1 MAEHSTI
8 EWTDATRN
16 PITGCS
22 IVSPGCA
29 NCYAMKLAGTRLK
42 NHPSRAGLTVDSK
55 NGPVWNGEVRFNEQ
69 WLDQPLRW
77 RRPRM
82 IFVCAHGDLFHEDVP
97 DEWIDRVYAGM
108 AETWWHTYQVLTKRS
123 ARMRAY
129 FAAEDLRDRI
139 GEIQRKAHGDNCA
152 YTNVGI
158 DAPWPLP
165 NVWLGVSAERQKEAD
180 ERIPDLLAT
189 PAAIRF
195 LSAEPLLGPIDL
207 RRLRVAD
214 TAVSAGFPMADG
226 LAGSFYLDP
235 DQQAPHTRALIEAAR
250 TEPKAPDSI
259 GLDQVIV
266 GGESHRVGAGARPMH
281 PDWAR
286 DLRDQCATADVPFF
300 FKQWGNWAAVSQMS
314 EEQIDAC
321 YPPLTERHP
330 EATRHSLVD
339 THVLHADGSR
349 HRAVDR
355 NAFLQGTGAMTM
367 FEVGKKRAGRLLDG
381 VEHNG
386 MPQTSEVPAL

>member
-8 EWTDATRN
+8 EWTDATWN
-16 PITGCS
+16 PVTGCS

-42 NHPSRAGLTVDSK
+42 HHPSRVGLTVGSK
-55 NGPVWNGEVRFNEQ
+55 NGPVWNGKVRFNEQ

-97 DEWIDRVYAGM
+97 DEWIDRVVAVM

-129 FAAEDLRDRI
+129 FDAEDLRDRI
-139 GEIQRKAHGDNCA
+139 GEVQRKAHGDNCA
-152 YTNVGI
+152 YTNAGI

-165 NVWLGVSAERQKEAD
+165 NLWLGVSAERQKEAD

-207 RRLRVAD
+207 SAIRWQDDDAEIRYNALTAEARVENSDSASAYTDECDGNTRLD
-214 TAVSAGFPMADG
+214 W
-226 LAGSFYLDP
+226 
-235 DQQAPHTRALIEAAR
+235 
-250 TEPKAPDSI
+250 
-259 GLDQVIV
+259 VIA
-266 GGESHRVGAGARPMH
+266 GGESGDKANPMH

-286 DLRDQCATADVPFF
+286 AMRDQCAAADVPFF
-300 FKQWGNWAAVSQMS
+300 FKQWGNWSAVSQMS
-314 EEQIDAC
+314 DEQIDAC
-321 YPPLTERHP
+321 YPPLSERHP
-330 EATRHSLVD
+330 DATRHSLVD
-339 THVLHADGSR
+339 ECVLHADGSR
-349 HRAVDR
+349 HRHVDR
-355 NAFLQGTGAMTM
+355 NAFLQGTGAMSM
-367 FEVGKKRAGRLLDG
+367 FDVGKKRAGRLLDG
-381 VEHNG
+381 VKHDG
-386 MPQTSEVPAL
+386 MPQPREVPAL

>member
-8 EWTDATRN
+8 EWTDATWN
-16 PITGCS
+16 PVTGCS

-42 NHPSRAGLTVDSK
+42 HHPSRAGLTVDSK
-55 NGPVWNGEVRFNEQ
+55 NGPVWNGKVRFNEQ

-139 GEIQRKAHGDNCA
+139 GEIQRKALGDNCA
-152 YTNVGI
+152 YTNVGL

-165 NVWLGVSAERQKEAD
+165 HVWLGVSAERQKEAD

-189 PAAIRF
+189 SAAIRF

-207 RRLRVAD
+207 SAIRWQDEDAEIRYNALTAEAWVENSDSASAYTDECDGNTRLD
-214 TAVSAGFPMADG
+214 W
-226 LAGSFYLDP
+226 
-235 DQQAPHTRALIEAAR
+235 
-250 TEPKAPDSI
+250 
-259 GLDQVIV
+259 VIA
-266 GGESHRVGAGARPMH
+266 GGESGDRANPMH
-281 PDWAR
+281 PGWAR
-286 DLRDQCATADVPFF
+286 ALRDQCVAADVPFF
-300 FKQWGNWAAVSQMS
+300 FKQWGNWSAVSQMS

-321 YPPLTERHP
+321 YPPLSERHP
-330 EATRHSLVD
+330 DATRHPLVD
-339 THVLHADGSR
+339 ECVLHADGSR
-349 HRAVDR
+349 HRHVDR

-381 VEHNG
+381 VKHDG
-386 MPQTSEVPAL
+386 MPQPREVPAL